1 LCSEPKSA
9 EVIKIVALPLPFST
23 PLPSSSPSFS
33 FFLLHRSPVVL
44 LQTNLSYFLY
54 SRSSL
59 FFGLTSLERTP
70 PLIKEELS
78 IIADYNR
85 VDSSIDLCLFDD
97 LFSSLYPKK

>member
-1 LCSEPKSA
+1 VKLLKGN
-9 EVIKIVALPLPFST
+9 
-23 PLPSSSPSFS
+23 SFS

-44 LQTNLSYFLY
+44 LQTNLSLLSLY

-59 FFGLTSLERTP
+59 FFGFTSLERTP

-78 IIADYNR
+78 IIAEYNR